1 MMTRDELRAGLRR
14 FALLALGIVVI
25 TAIGSLGLGVLTGTG
40 VRRSLS
46 LGFYVAGVGC
56 IVMGLFQA
64 VRPPVRHD
72 SPPESIDHPS
82 LYGMLIGSHARHGGP
97 VRWASPDEV
106 GESYATAGLLVTL
119 GVLLIA
125 MGTFVDGRRA
135 LV

>member
-1 MMTRDELRAGLRR
+1 MTRDELLAGLRR
-14 FALLALGIVVI
+14 FGLLSAAIVVI
-25 TAIGSLGLGVLTGTG
+25 TAVGSLALGALSGTG
-40 VRRSLS
+40 LRRSLS

-56 IVMGLFQA
+56 ILLGLFQA
-64 VRPPVRHD
+64 VRPPVRND
-72 SPPESIDHPS
+72 PQPGAIDHPS
-82 LYGMLIGSHARHGGP
+82 AVGALIGGATRHGGP

-125 MGTFVDGRRA
+125 AGAFVDGRRA